1 MLALNKFFPG
11 DASGLILKMAMS
23 MESIIK
29 AKKESIKQSSQ
40 AFHVRKNTKN
50 FSRENNGYS
59 LNYDWILCFE
69 DNELVKREAGSR
81 QSFTHDI
88 FTKVRISHETKIFY
102 SYEISENLET
112 LTITAT
118 VKNFGVVPSGL
129 QNSGDSEQIEC
140 FDLMEMI
147 PCPELES
154 QGVSYF

>member
-81 QSFTHDI
+81 QSFTH
-88 FTKVRISHETKIFY
+88 ETKIFY